1 MVPFGWG
8 MMEVT
13 VSVLNGVFKQTDASL
28 CGFLFGSFISSEKVY
43 CSVYCRW

>member
-28 CGFLFGSFISSEKVY
+28 YRLLVWELDF
-43 CSVYCRW
+43 